1 MTQSKRVVITGG
13 NGHVGYNLARLLK
26 ERGYQV
32 RATVRDANDTVK
44 TKALRDLGLELVSAD
59 LMQPETLAP
68 AMVGMD
74 GLFQVAAVY
83 RTHARDPEKE
93 IVEPSVV
100 GGLNAL
106 KAAHAAGVKKVVFTS
121 SVAAIGSNA
130 PSGRPLNEEDW
141 NDGAVSPYFRAK
153 TGAERKAWAFA
164 KETGLKLVVINPG
177 AIIGPGFFRHTPST
191 VMFEQVIRGQL
202 PFALPTGFTFVD
214 VRDVAS
220 AHLLAYERD
229 DANGRYL
236 ACDRYFSMPE
246 LMRFLHELDPA
257 LRVPSM
263 VLPKAFLPM
272 IPPMDWLQH
281 KVLGTPR
288 QITRAM
294 VSELGGHY
302 QNASGDRLR
311 KELGW
316 TTIDFK
322 QSVRDTLDWIRR
334 TFMART
340 KANGGS

>member
-1 MTQSKRVVITGG
+1 MMQSKSVVVTGA
-13 NGHVGYNLARLLK
+13 NGHVGYNLTQLLL
-26 ERGYQV
+26 ERGYRV
-32 RATVRDANDTVK
+32 RATVRDAGDASK
-44 TKALRDLGLELVSAD
+44 TKALRDLGAEVVSAD
-59 LMQPETLAP
+59 LMKPETLTP
-68 AMVGMD
+68 AMEGMD

-83 RTHARDPEKE
+83 QTYARDPEKE
-93 IVEPSVV
+93 IIEPSVI

-106 KAAHAAGVKKVVFTS
+106 KAAQAAGVKKVVFTS
-121 SVAAIGSNA
+121 SVAAVGSNA
-130 PSGRPLNEEDW
+130 PAGRLLNEEDW
-141 NDGAVSPYFRAK
+141 NEGAASPYFRAK
-153 TGAERKAWAFA
+153 TEAERKAWAFA
-164 KETGLKLVVINPG
+164 GESGMHLVVINPG

-229 DANGRYL
+229 DAQGRYL

-246 LMRFLHELDPA
+246 LMRFLRELDPA
-257 LRVPSM
+257 LKAPRM
-263 VLPKAFLPM
+263 VLPKCFLPLV
-272 IPPMDWLQH
+272 PPLDWMQH

-294 VSELGGHY
+294 VAELGGHY
-302 QNASGDRLR
+302 QKASGERLR
-311 KELGW
+311 GELGW

-334 TFMART
+334 TFMARSR
-340 KANGGS
+340 A

>member
-1 MTQSKRVVITGG
+1 MTSGKRVVVTGG

-26 ERGYQV
+26 ERGYQIRV
-32 RATVRDANDTVK
+32 TVRDAGDAQK
-44 TKALRDLGLELVSAD
+44 TKALRDLGVELVSAD

-68 AMVGMD
+68 AMAGMD

-83 RTHARDPEKE
+83 QTHARNPEKE
-93 IVEPSVV
+93 IIEPSVI

-130 PSGRPLNEEDW
+130 PADRPLTEEAW
-141 NDGAVSPYFRAK
+141 NDDAVSPYFRAK

-164 KETGLKLVVINPG
+164 KESGLNLVVINPG

-191 VMFEQVIRGQL
+191 IMFEQVIRGQL
-202 PFALPTGFTFVD
+202 PFALPTGFTLVD

-229 DANGRYL
+229 DAHGRYL

-246 LMRFLHELDPA
+246 LMRFLHEMDPA
-257 LRVPSM
+257 LKVPRM
-263 VLPKAFLPM
+263 VLPRALLPLV
-272 IPPMDWLQH
+272 PLMDWLQH
-281 KVLGTPR
+281 KILGTPR

-294 VSELGGHY
+294 VTELGGRY
-302 QNASGDRLR
+302 QNATGDRLR

-334 TFMART
+334 TLMTRNRT
-340 KANGGS
+340 A

>member
-1 MTQSKRVVITGG
+1 MASGKRVVITGG
-13 NGHVGYNLARLLK
+13 NGHVGYNLARLLRD
-26 ERGYQV
+26 RGYAV
-32 RATVRDANDTVK
+32 RVTVRDADDAKK
-44 TKALRDLGLELVSAD
+44 TKALRDLGVELVSAD
-59 LMQPETLAP
+59 LMRPETLAP
-68 AMVGMD
+68 AMAGMD

-106 KAAHAAGVKKVVFTS
+106 EAARAAGVKKVVFTS
-121 SVAAIGSNA
+121 SVAAIGSDA
-130 PSGRPLNEEDW
+130 PPDRPLTEEHW
-141 NDGAVSPYFRAK
+141 NDAAVSPYFRAK
-153 TGAERKAWAFA
+153 TVAERKAWAFA
-164 KETGLKLVVINPG
+164 RQSGLNLVVINPG

-191 VMFEQVIRGQL
+191 ILFEQVIRGQL

-229 DANGRYL
+229 DAHGRYL

-246 LMRFLHELDPA
+246 LMRFLREMDPA
-257 LRVPSM
+257 LKVPRM
-263 VLPKAFLPM
+263 VLPRVLLPM
-272 IPPMDWLQH
+272 VPPLDWLQH
-281 KVLGTPR
+281 QVLGTPR

-294 VSELGGHY
+294 VAELGGRY
-302 QNASGDRLR
+302 QYAAGDRLR
-311 KELGW
+311 RELGW

-340 KANGGS
+340 QAA